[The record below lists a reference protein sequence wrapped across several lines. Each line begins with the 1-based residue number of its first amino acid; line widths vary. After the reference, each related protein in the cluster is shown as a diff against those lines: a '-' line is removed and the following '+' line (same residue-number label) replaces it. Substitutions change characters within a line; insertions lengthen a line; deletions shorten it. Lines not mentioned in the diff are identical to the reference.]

1 MYSTLTSRK
10 LIAHS
15 IDCGFYCKESKQV
28 ELLISQMRNQLD
40 VVEKDIV
47 VKHTKEGKSDDQQSF
62 INFILT
68 SIATTPISENK
79 SQRS

>member
-1 MYSTLTSRK
+1 
-10 LIAHS
+10 
-15 IDCGFYCKESKQV
+15 
-28 ELLISQMRNQLD
+28 MRNQLD